1 MTATFWIKA
10 AELIVSLSLLVF
22 VHELGHY
29 MWARI
34 FGIKVEKFYLFFN
47 PWFTLFKWHPRSGE
61 MSFFTRNPKEEET
74 DKTKK
79 NEKPADVDTATGNE
93 NNEKTGNEKQSWR
106 DTEYGIGW
114 VPLGGYCSIA
124 GMIDETKDAG
134 DLAEEPQ
141 PWEFRS
147 KPAWQ
152 RLLVMVGGVL
162 NNFIFAILIYAGMVC
177 YWGEDVLPFKN
188 ITMGMNFS
196 ETAQKAGFVNGD
208 IILEADGKELAYDM
222 INDGTQKLAQASA
235 VKVSRDG
242 KEVTINLPSD
252 FFMQITE
259 DAKDGTFFFEPRF
272 PVVVERLV
280 GGEGAEKAG
289 MVKGDSIVGI
299 NGKPAP
305 DFFSFSK
312 ELRENKGKNVSIV
325 LYRDNK
331 TVTMDVPVNDDGLI
345 GINLR
350 PVNEFYKLEHREFG
364 FFESIP
370 HGIQVGWNQLYNYVA
385 QLKYLFTKTG
395 AESLGGFGTI
405 GSIFPDTW
413 DWYGFWKITALI
425 SIILAFMNILP
436 IPALDGGHVLFL
448 LYEII
453 FRRRPSDKFLERA
466 QMVGLTLLL
475 LLLVY
480 ANGNDLWRLVIKP
493 FIN

>member
-1 MTATFWIKA
+1 MSATFWIKA
-10 AELIVSLSLLVF
+10 AELITSLSLLVF

-47 PWFTLFKWHPRSGE
+47 PWFTILKWHPRSGKV
-61 MSFFTRNPKEEET
+61 SFFSRNPKEEKEEGE
-74 DKTKK
+74 KK
-79 NEKPADVDTATGNE
+79 ENPQVEKIFQDEDIKEEPS
-93 NNEKTGNEKQSWR
+93 EKQSWR
-106 DTEYGIGW
+106 DTEYGLGW
-114 VPLGGYCSIA
+114 LPLGGYCSIA
-124 GMIDETKDAG
+124 GMIDETKDAS

-147 KPAWQ
+147 KPAWK

-162 NNFIFAILIYAGMVC
+162 NNFIFAILIYAGMVY

-208 IILEADGKELAYDM
+208 IVVEADGKELAYDM
-222 INDGTQKLAQASA
+222 INDGTQKLANAKQ
-235 VKVSRDG
+235 VKVLRDG
-242 KEVTINLPSD
+242 KEVTIKLPEH
-252 FFMQITE
+252 FFEQITE
-259 DAKDGTFFFEPRF
+259 DAKNGDYFMEPRF
-272 PVVVERLV
+272 PVVVEKTM

-289 MVKGDSIVGI
+289 MQQGDSIVGV
-299 NGKPAP
+299 NGEPAP
-305 DFFSFSK
+305 DLFSFTK
-312 ELRENKGKNVSIV
+312 ILEANKDKTVSIAI
-325 LYRDNK
+325 YRDNK
-331 TVTMDVPVNDDGLI
+331 PVDVDVHVNADGKI

-350 PVNEFYKLEHREFG
+350 PVNEFYNLKHLEFG
-364 FFESIP
+364 LWESIP
-370 HGIQVGWNQLYNYVA
+370 HGTELGWNQLYNYVA

-466 QMVGLTLLL
+466 QMVGLTILLL
-475 LLLVY
+475 LLIY
-480 ANGNDLWRLVIKP
+480 ANGNDIWRWVIKP
-493 FIN
+493 FMN